1 MGGRRDQFAWL
12 KRVHI
17 MINAALFV
25 GWAIAVVLFDCRL
38 RRIPNWLV
46 IAGLA
51 VACVLAANGHSP
63 FHIEL
68 SDAALGFLA
77 GLLALLP
84 FYLIGLMGAAD
95 VKVFATLGT
104 WCGFHALPALWIM
117 ASIAAGI
124 HALYLLASAA
134 IEGRRK
140 IGASSLESL
149 ASTSGY
155 VNGPHALTETNAE
168 RPHGY
173 TFIVGGRRATPYA
186 ALLAVS
192 AIGSL
197 TLHVLETA
205 R

>member
-1 MGGRRDQFAWL
+1 
-12 KRVHI
+12 
-17 MINAALFV
+17 MINAALFI
-25 GWAIAVVLFDCRL
+25 GWALAVVLFDCRL

-51 VACVLAANGHSP
+51 VACVVVASGHSP
-63 FHIEL
+63 FHIDL
-68 SDAALGFLA
+68 SDAALGLTV

-95 VKVFATLGT
+95 VKVFATLGA
-104 WCGFHALPALWIM
+104 WCGFHALPALWIV

-124 HALYLLASAA
+124 HALYLLASAV

-140 IGASSLESL
+140 SATSSLESL
-149 ASTSGY
+149 TNADGY
-155 VNGPHALTETNAE
+155 LNGPHDVTGTGAE
-168 RPHGY
+168 RPSGY

-197 TLHVLETA
+197 TLHVFEAA

>member
-1 MGGRRDQFAWL
+1 
-12 KRVHI
+12 
-17 MINAALFV
+17 MINVTLFI
-25 GWAIAVVLFDCRL
+25 GWALAVVLFDCRL

-51 VACVLAANGHSP
+51 VACVLAASGHSP
-63 FHIEL
+63 FHIDL
-68 SDAALGFLA
+68 PDAALGLTA

-95 VKVFATLGT
+95 VKVFATLGA
-104 WCGFHALPALWIM
+104 WCGFHALPALWIV
-117 ASIAAGI
+117 ASIAAGV

-140 IGASSLESL
+140 SVASSLESSSNSDAYL
-149 ASTSGY
+149 
-155 VNGPHALTETNAE
+155 NGPHDVTGTGSE
-168 RPHGY
+168 RPSRY

-197 TLHVLETA
+197 TLHFFEAA

>member
-1 MGGRRDQFAWL
+1 
-12 KRVHI
+12 
-17 MINAALFV
+17 MINAALFIS
-25 GWAIAVVLFDCRL
+25 WALAVILFDCRS

-51 VACVLAANGHSP
+51 VACVLVASGHSP
-63 FHIEL
+63 FHIDL
-68 SDAALGFLA
+68 SSAALGLLA

-95 VKVFATLGT
+95 VKVFATLGA
-104 WCGFHALPALWIM
+104 WCGFHALPALWIV

-124 HALYLLASAA
+124 HVLYLLASAV

-140 IGASSLESL
+140 SASSSLESSPNV
-149 ASTSGY
+149 AGY
-155 VNGPHALTETNAE
+155 ADGFHDVTRPGAE
-168 RPHGY
+168 RPSGY

-186 ALLAVS
+186 ALLAIS

-197 TLHVLETA
+197 TLHALEAA

>member
-1 MGGRRDQFAWL
+1 
-12 KRVHI
+12 
-17 MINAALFV
+17 MINAVLFV
-25 GWAIAVVLFDCRL
+25 SWALAVVLFDCRS

-46 IAGLA
+46 IAGLG
-51 VACVLAANGHSP
+51 VAGALVASGRSP
-63 FHIEL
+63 FHIDL
-68 SDAALGFLA
+68 SDAALGLTV

-95 VKVFATLGT
+95 VKVFATLGA
-104 WCGFHALPALWIM
+104 WCGFHALPALWIV

-124 HALYLLASAA
+124 HALYLLASAVT
-134 IEGRRK
+134 EGRRK
-140 IGASSLESL
+140 SAASSLESSPNP
-149 ASTSGY
+149 AGY
-155 VNGPHALTETNAE
+155 LNSPHDVTGTGVE
-168 RPHGY
+168 RPSRY

-197 TLHVLETA
+197 TLHVFEAA